1 MKKRL
6 LFLMLSACIFCAVSL
21 KFLSNEEERQKSFA
35 DTEEAVIQNLS
46 VEEVGNEDASA
57 EENEGSVP
65 EETREQV
72 PVKENEEITDVTEN
86 LEEQLP
92 FPDEFA
98 YAYYCLNEEEQ
109 KVYREIYD
117 ILLTF
122 GDDKP
127 LSITNPERIGDIFQC
142 VLNDNPEIFY
152 VQGYTY
158 TTYTKGEEIVRLT
171 LSGTY
176 TMTPE
181 EAAWCQEGIDA
192 YVVECLAGLN
202 SEASDYEKVKYVYE
216 YLIGH
221 TEYQQNSP
229 ENQNICS
236 VFLNGKSVCQGYAKA
251 TQYLLNEAGVF
262 CTLVIGSV
270 SEGEGHAWNLV
281 RMDGN
286 YYYVDTTWGDASY
299 QMEEGTEDAWEQNF
313 PDINY
318 DYLGVTTEQLQ
329 RTHILGNVVPL
340 PFCLSMDCNYYV
352 KEGTYL
358 TTCDEAALQQLF
370 ETEYDQSQ
378 GSITIK
384 CADSTVYGEA
394 KRILIDEQKIFQYI
408 HQTDGTVA
416 YSDNEEQL
424 SLSFWQG

>member
-21 KFLSNEEERQKSFA
+21 KFLSNEEERQALFGETKE
-35 DTEEAVIQNLS
+35 TVIQDIQ
-46 VEEVGNEDASA
+46 EAT
-57 EENEGSVP
+57 P
-65 EETREQV
+65 EET
-72 PVKENEEITDVTEN
+72 PDGTADAATDVAAGEPEKELPVTEFN
-86 LEEQLP
+86 
-92 FPDEFA
+92 DEFA
-98 YAYYCLNEEEQ
+98 YAYHCLDEEEQ
-109 KVYREIYD
+109 KVYLEIYD
-117 ILLTF
+117 ILMNF
-122 GDDKP
+122 GEDEP
-127 LSITNPERIGDIFQC
+127 LSIMEPELIGDIFQC
-142 VLNDNPEIFY
+142 VLNDHPEIFY

-181 EAAWCQEGIDA
+181 EAEWCQEGIDT
-192 YVVECLAGLN
+192 YVAECLAGIPE
-202 SEASDYEKVKYVYE
+202 EASDYEKVKYVYE
-216 YLIGH
+216 YLIDH

-251 TQYLLNEAGVF
+251 TQYLLNEAGIF

-281 RMDGN
+281 QMEGN

-299 QMEEGTEDAWEQNF
+299 QMGEGTKDAWEQNF

-329 RTHILGNVVPL
+329 RTHTLNNVVPL
-340 PFCLSMDCNYYV
+340 PFCISMDCNYYV

-358 TTCDEAALQQLF
+358 SSCDEEILKQIF
-370 ETEYDQSQ
+370 ETECAQ
-378 GSITIK
+378 GQEYITLK
-384 CADSTVYGEA
+384 CADTAIYQEA
-394 KRILIDEQKIFQYI
+394 KRILIDEQKIFRYF
-408 HQTDGTVA
+408 HQTDGAVA
-416 YSDNEEQL
+416 YSDNDEQL
-424 SLSFWQG
+424 SLSFWPGTES